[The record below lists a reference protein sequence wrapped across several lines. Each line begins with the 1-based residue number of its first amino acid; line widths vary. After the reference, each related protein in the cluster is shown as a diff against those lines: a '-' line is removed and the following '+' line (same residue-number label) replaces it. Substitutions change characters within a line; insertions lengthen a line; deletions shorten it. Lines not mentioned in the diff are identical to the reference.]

1 MIPLNLLLLAWA
13 WFGRV
18 VFGVFGWFALVLLPV
33 VLVVGVALLI
43 TTILALT
50 QPTRPRRLSRPEVL
64 WQWMVWLGLLV
75 FGLFL
80 PDFGDTEESHVSVLT
95 RAFGRSDALL
105 SVSYTVAFSAGALV
119 VVAWVGLLISL
130 IAGRRRPAS
139 GIGGALA

>member
-33 VLVVGVALLI
+33 VLVAGVALLI

-50 QPTRPRRLSRPEVL
+50 QPTRPRRLSRPEVF
-64 WQWMVWLGLLV
+64 WQWMVWLGLFV
-75 FGLFL
+75 FGTFL

-105 SVSYTVAFSAGALV
+105 SVSYTVAFSAAALV

-130 IAGRRRPAS
+130 IAGRRRPA
-139 GIGGALA
+139 